1 MDYREHLRQPL
12 SKHFVDHLA
21 QEIFVHPEDFNL
33 VYQLIF
39 DTDEK
44 VAWRAAWAC
53 QKISEKQ
60 PKLFHE
66 EQFHEIA
73 TLAISTSHDGLHRGC
88 LCVLNNLPIP
98 DPIPVELLN
107 HCFDWMIS
115 TKSPIAVQALS
126 LKLLYK
132 FCLIEPDLIPELK
145 AYLENFETGEL
156 SAGMIATRKNIL
168 KQLNTK

>member
-21 QEIFVHPEDFNL
+21 QEILTNPDDFSL
-33 VYQLIF
+33 VYKLIF

-60 PKLFHE
+60 PELFNEKLFY
-66 EQFHEIA
+66 EIA
-73 TLAISTSHDGLHRGC
+73 SLAISTSHQGLHRGC

-98 DPIPVELLN
+98 NPIPVDLLN

-115 TKSPIAVQALS
+115 TKSSIAVQALS

-145 AYLENFETGEL
+145 AYLENFETEEL
-156 SAGMIATRKNIL
+156 SAGMIATRKNISKLL
-168 KQLNTK
+168 KNK